1 MRAKG
6 NINLSKKDTIRIRL
20 TYNRRIR
27 RQIHRCKKR
36 FSVCC
41 IKKQVLLMPVDF
53 KTFLSC
59 KLSFVPVNR
68 SAYKILIV
76 RQYFLHNVLN
86 ILQHHAFKMF
96 FRTGF

>member
-6 NINLSKKDTIRIRL
+6 NINLSKKDTIRTRL
-20 TYNRRIR
+20 PYSGKIR
-27 RQIHRCKKR
+27 RQIHGCRKR

-59 KLSFVPVNR
+59 KLSFIPV
-68 SAYKILIV
+68 
-76 RQYFLHNVLN
+76 
-86 ILQHHAFKMF
+86 
-96 FRTGF
+96 T